1 MKLSAR
7 LLVGIVGSLLIAACF
22 ASQAAAE
29 PLAKG
34 KPKLSLKVDKGDRGQ
49 RAILKRGIEVQLKL
63 RTAKRAKL
71 RATSTTFD
79 AKKRKRIAR
88 PVRFR
93 VAKADRVPGSKR
105 AAPRVFLRMR
115 LNKSGKGAVRSCE
128 ARRIIVRG
136 GGDQVK
142 FKLVRD
148 TDECAPKS
156 IDLSRADTC
165 DFIGNQD
172 QSLCMVPFPDD
183 YYTREDSTSATG
195 RRIDFATAGMPA
207 NVNGVNIDGEPYNH
221 NDGFSPGSA
230 IVVRAPGLNTAAD
243 VAANNVPRLAQLGS
257 YADERSRIVAID
269 TATGERHPIW
279 AEIDSNSDDPAR
291 TALLIHPSRN
301 FESGHR
307 YVIAMRKLET
317 ASGEALE
324 APEGFRYYRDDLP
337 TKEPAI
343 KAQRKRF
350 ESIFRVLRRADI
362 KRRSLYL
369 AWDFTVASDE
379 NIAGRL
385 LHMRDESFAEL
396 GDTNLA
402 DGVAQGTAPAFGIDT
417 IDNFTPVENETM
429 ARRVRGSFTAPCY
442 MTPNCEPGGRFVLGA
457 DGLPSVTGTY
467 QANFDCMIPRSAV
480 DGTPAPARPAVYGH
494 GLLGSAGEVTSAPQ
508 RSLGN
513 NFNIVSCAT
522 DEIGLS
528 TGDIGNAVQI
538 LSQLGKFP
546 EAADRLQQ
554 GLLNELLLG
563 RLMIRPDGFASSG
576 AFHVDGTLGTAGVI
590 DPAKL
595 YYNGNS
601 QGGIMGGAFMAVSP
615 DATRGTLGVPGMN
628 YSVLLNRSVDFDE
641 YANIA
646 MFPSYPDRLARPL
659 VLSMIQ
665 MLWDRGEANGYAHR
679 MTDDPLPNTPQPRGP
694 AQRRLRRPSGD
705 QLDGRQRGAHDRR
718 LGARPDRRRR
728 PLAGR

>member
-148 TDECAPKS
+148 TDECAPKP

-257 YADERSRIVAID
+257 YADERSRIVAI
-269 TATGERHPIW
+269 
-279 AEIDSNSDDPAR
+279 
-291 TALLIHPSRN
+291 
-301 FESGHR
+301 
-307 YVIAMRKLET
+307 
-317 ASGEALE
+317 
-324 APEGFRYYRDDLP
+324 
-337 TKEPAI
+337 EP
-343 KAQRKRF
+343 
-350 ESIFRVLRRADI
+350 
-362 KRRSLYL
+362 
-369 AWDFTVASDE
+369 
-379 NIAGRL
+379 
-385 LHMRDESFAEL
+385 
-396 GDTNLA
+396 
-402 DGVAQGTAPAFGIDT
+402 
-417 IDNFTPVENETM
+417 
-429 ARRVRGSFTAPCY
+429 
-442 MTPNCEPGGRFVLGA
+442 
-457 DGLPSVTGTY
+457 
-467 QANFDCMIPRSAV
+467 
-480 DGTPAPARPAVYGH
+480 RPASAIRS
-494 GLLGSAGEVTSAPQ
+494 GL
-508 RSLGN
+508 RSTPTPTTRPGP
-513 NFNIVSCAT
+513 
-522 DEIGLS
+522 LS
-528 TGDIGNAVQI
+528 
-538 LSQLGKFP
+538 
-546 EAADRLQQ
+546 
-554 GLLNELLLG
+554 
-563 RLMIRPDGFASSG
+563 
-576 AFHVDGTLGTAGVI
+576 
-590 DPAKL
+590 
-595 YYNGNS
+595 
-601 QGGIMGGAFMAVSP
+601 
-615 DATRGTLGVPGMN
+615 
-628 YSVLLNRSVDFDE
+628 
-641 YANIA
+641 
-646 MFPSYPDRLARPL
+646 
-659 VLSMIQ
+659 
-665 MLWDRGEANGYAHR
+665 
-679 MTDDPLPNTPQPRGP
+679 
-694 AQRRLRRPSGD
+694 
-705 QLDGRQRGAHDRR
+705 
-718 LGARPDRRRR
+718 
-728 PLAGR
+728 